1 MKSEIPGLGWTH
13 VGTSSNADFYEVE
26 PDILAV
32 VPHVNS
38 RDDERTA
45 RESLAFQR
53 QHWHGRGH
61 RGAVVVYM
69 DPVVEQD
76 SGARAVYANETASL
90 PSTCFAL
97 VGETFF
103 GHAAAAVFTGLSKP
117 GLPTQVFRSFD
128 DARAWIVEMNRTR
141 GGRL

>member
-1 MKSEIPGLGWTH
+1 MSNGIPAPDWKHLGA
-13 VGTSSNADFYEVE
+13 SSNADFYEVE
-26 PDILAV
+26 PEILAV
-32 VPHVNS
+32 VPHPNT
-38 RDDERTA
+38 RDDESTA
-45 RESLAFQR
+45 RESVAFQEK
-53 QHWHGRGH
+53 HWRARGH

-76 SGARAVYANETASL
+76 SGARSVYANETATL

-103 GHAAAAVFTGLSKP
+103 GHAAAAVFTGLARP
-117 GLPTQVFRSFD
+117 GLPTQVFRSLE
-128 DARAWIVEMNRTR
+128 DARGWIAEMNRTR